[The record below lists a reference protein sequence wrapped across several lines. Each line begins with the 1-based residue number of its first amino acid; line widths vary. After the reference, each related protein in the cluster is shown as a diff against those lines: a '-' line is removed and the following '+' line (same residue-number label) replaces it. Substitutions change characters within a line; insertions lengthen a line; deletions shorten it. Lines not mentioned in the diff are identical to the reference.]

1 MSFGFSEG
9 TVYSVLLEKIETT
22 LIKNMYINYKN
33 ATGYPNFQQKPIYNA
48 S

>member
-1 MSFGFSEG
+1 MNLGFSKG

-22 LIKNMYINYKN
+22 LIKKYINYKN
-33 ATGYPNFQQKPIYNA
+33 ATGYPNFQQKPIYSA

>member
-22 LIKNMYINYKN
+22 LIKNIYINYKN